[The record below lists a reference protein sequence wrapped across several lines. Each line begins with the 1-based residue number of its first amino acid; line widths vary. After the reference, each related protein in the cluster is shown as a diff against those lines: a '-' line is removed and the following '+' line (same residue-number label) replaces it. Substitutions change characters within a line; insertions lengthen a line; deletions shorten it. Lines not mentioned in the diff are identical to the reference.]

1 MGIRAHPKPR
11 QPYKIKVTSMSDD
24 SELQRLKRQRLAE
37 MQKRLNA
44 KQEQSQTTSGK
55 FDPAKILE
63 KIFVGRAWEVY
74 HATRQQYP
82 TIADQI
88 FQELAEL
95 VRTGRVKGPITGEQL
110 YGLLR
115 QIGLDIRL
123 ETKIQVLDHGELKSI
138 ADKFR
143 GD

>member
-1 MGIRAHPKPR
+1 MG
-11 QPYKIKVTSMSDD
+11 DD
-24 SELQRLKRQRLAE
+24 SELERLKRQRLAA

-44 KQEQSQTTSGK
+44 KQEQTTATSGK
-55 FDPAKILE
+55 LDPVRVLE
-63 KIFVGRAWEVY
+63 KVFVGRAWEVY

-82 TIADQI
+82 TIADQL

-95 VRTGRVKGPITGEQL
+95 VRLGRVKGQITGEQL

-115 QIGLDIRL
+115 QIGLDVRL

>member
-1 MGIRAHPKPR
+1 MN
-11 QPYKIKVTSMSDD
+11 VTNMSDD
-24 SELQRLKRQRLAE
+24 SELERLKRQRLAE

-44 KQEQSQTTSGK
+44 KQEQTPAASGK
-55 FDPAKILE
+55 LEPVRVLE
-63 KIFVGRAWEVY
+63 KVFVGRAWEVY

-82 TIADQI
+82 TIADQL

-95 VRTGRVKGPITGEQL
+95 VRLGRVKGQITGEQL

-115 QIGLDIRL
+115 QIGLDVRL

-143 GD
+143 GN

>member
-1 MGIRAHPKPR
+1 M
-11 QPYKIKVTSMSDD
+11 KVINMSDD
-24 SELQRLKRQRLAE
+24 SELERLKRQRLAA
-37 MQKRLNA
+37 MQKRLNT
-44 KQEQSQTTSGK
+44 KQEQTTATSEK
-55 FDPAKILE
+55 LDPVKVLGRV
-63 KIFVGRAWEVY
+63 FVGRAWEVY
-74 HATRQQYP
+74 YATRQQYP
-82 TIADQI
+82 AIADQL

-95 VRTGRVKGPITGEQL
+95 VRLGRVKGQITGEQL

-115 QIGLDIRL
+115 QIGLDVRL

>member
-1 MGIRAHPKPR
+1 MRD
-11 QPYKIKVTSMSDD
+11 MSDD
-24 SELQRLKRQRLAE
+24 SELERLKRQRLAA

-44 KQEQSQTTSGK
+44 KQEQTSATPSRLEPVK
-55 FDPAKILE
+55 VLE
-63 KIFVGRAWEVY
+63 KVFVGRAWEVY

-82 TIADQI
+82 AIADRL

-95 VRTGRVKGPITGEQL
+95 VRLGRVKGQITGEQL

-115 QIGLDIRL
+115 QIGLDVRL
-123 ETKIQVLDHGELKSI
+123 ETKIQVLDHGELKPI

>member
-1 MGIRAHPKPR
+1 
-11 QPYKIKVTSMSDD
+11 MSDD
-24 SELQRLKRQRLAE
+24 SELDRLKRRRLAD
-37 MQKRLNA
+37 MQKRLNSR
-44 KQEQSQTTSGK
+44 QQQSQAEIGK
-55 FDPAKILE
+55 LEPAKVLE
-63 KIFVGRAWEVY
+63 KVFVGRAWEVY
-74 HATRQQYP
+74 HAARQQYP
-82 TIADQI
+82 RIADQI

-95 VRTGRVKGPITGEQL
+95 VRIGRLKGQITGEQL

>member
-1 MGIRAHPKPR
+1 MKA
-11 QPYKIKVTSMSDD
+11 TNMSDD
-24 SELQRLKRQRLAE
+24 SELERLKRQRLAA

-44 KQEQSQTTSGK
+44 KQEQTTATSGK
-55 FDPAKILE
+55 LEPVKVLE
-63 KIFVGRAWEVY
+63 KVFVGRAWEVY

-82 TIADQI
+82 AIADQL

-95 VRTGRVKGPITGEQL
+95 VRLGRVKGQITGEQL

-115 QIGLDIRL
+115 QIGLDVRL